1 MIKQLVLGVL
11 IMTMLVNTWGSTA
24 TEEKAG
30 VQEVWAMTTQEAQV
44 PTGLTSGLYDEDY
57 NLIVSEKE
65 LVETYKVTKNWYM
78 SNLAGEDSVLL
89 SDVLRDKGWSGIY
102 VIEEGTTQ
110 IGTNMFV
117 YCDMLTEVVLPKSLE
132 SIGDGAFAYCTGL
145 TEITLPEKLTT
156 ICPRAFFGCSGLDEV
171 NFSEGLESIG
181 DSAFDGC
188 TGLKRVTLP
197 NTVTGIGAYAFYGV
211 AEVYIGEKNVAV
223 PVTKQEQELRENGRW
238 TVEEVFEFYEMTL
251 RP

>member
-1 MIKQLVLGVL
+1 MLKQLVLGVL
-11 IMTMLVNTWGSTA
+11 IMTMLAGTYGSVKP
-24 TEEKAG
+24 EKEVD
-30 VQEVWAMTTQEAQV
+30 VQEMQVVTAGKAQV
-44 PTGLTSGLYDEDY
+44 PTGLASGLYDEDY
-57 NLIVSEKE
+57 NLIVSEEE

-156 ICPRAFFGCSGLDEV
+156 ICPRAFFGCSGLNEV
-171 NFSEGLESIG
+171 NFSEGLTTIG

-188 TGLKRVTLP
+188 TGLKSVTLP
-197 NTVTGIGAYAFYGV
+197 STVTDIGACAFYGV
-211 AEVYIGEKNVAV
+211 QEVYIGGRNVAV

-238 TVEEVFEFYEMTL
+238 SAEEVFEFYEMTF